1 MNVVVVFRGY
11 VLGVV
16 KTLIKKM
23 CLKIIREEPGEERFN
38 GMEWLVVVC
47 FGLAV
52 VWFGCCLVWLCWLLP
67 YRYQVEGF
75 GQGPRPSR

>member
-38 GMEWLVVVC
+38 GMEWNGWLLFVLVWLLFGLVV
-47 FGLAV
+47 A
-52 VWFGCCLVWLCWLLP
+52 WFGCVGCYLTGT
-67 YRYQVEGF
+67 R
-75 GQGPRPSR
+75 

>member
-38 GMEWLVVVC
+38 GMVGCCL
-47 FGLAV
+47 F
-52 VWFGCCLVWLCWLLP
+52 WFGCCLVWLLLGLVVLGVGC
-67 YRYQVEGF
+67 YLTGTR
-75 GQGPRPSR
+75 